1 MRCVKALE
9 LALSKMQLI
18 FVLPHKTTAGVF
30 VGDAN
35 WKAGVIPNE
44 PWF

>member
-1 MRCVKALE
+1 MQCVMVIE
-9 LALSKMQLI
+9 FALSKMRLK